1 MHVHLTSVY
10 GIGGTAC
17 AAQHQAAEIG
27 QQLGFLINGIYHFN
41 ISGERENALRAR
53 IDGILS
59 SVEPADVFIFPY
71 PSWNDISY
79 DSLLLSRARLF
90 SGVRIII
97 FVHDVVNLMFQGGSE
112 GFAKTID
119 LFNRADLL
127 ILPSMQME
135 ERLREGGLAVKKV
148 LIQTCWDRPVLD
160 MDLPEPAF
168 RRDLHFSGNPA
179 RFPFLPTWQGK
190 TALHVYSGNEIR
202 DAGPLVHWEGS
213 KPLPVLL
220 SLLAAGG
227 FGLVWPGGAGDYYRL
242 INPYKLGDYLSAG
255 IPIFIQKDLSASAF
269 VLSHGIGYAVESLAE
284 VDEIIQSMTEE
295 QYRALCQRLRGVRD
309 LSRGGY
315 YTRKLLVDAVM
326 QVLEG

>member
-1 MHVHLTSVY
+1 
-10 GIGGTAC
+10 
-17 AAQHQAAEIG
+17 
-27 QQLGFLINGIYHFN
+27 
-41 ISGERENALRAR
+41 
-53 IDGILS
+53 
-59 SVEPADVFIFPY
+59 
-71 PSWNDISY
+71 
-79 DSLLLSRARLF
+79 
-90 SGVRIII
+90 
-97 FVHDVVNLMFQGGSE
+97 
-112 GFAKTID
+112 
-119 LFNRADLL
+119 
-127 ILPSMQME
+127 
-135 ERLREGGLAVKKV
+135 
-148 LIQTCWDRPVLD
+148 
-160 MDLPEPAF
+160 
-168 RRDLHFSGNPA
+168 
-179 RFPFLPTWQGK
+179 
-190 TALHVYSGNEIR
+190 VYSGNEIR
-202 DAGPLVHWEGS
+202 DAGPSVHWEGS